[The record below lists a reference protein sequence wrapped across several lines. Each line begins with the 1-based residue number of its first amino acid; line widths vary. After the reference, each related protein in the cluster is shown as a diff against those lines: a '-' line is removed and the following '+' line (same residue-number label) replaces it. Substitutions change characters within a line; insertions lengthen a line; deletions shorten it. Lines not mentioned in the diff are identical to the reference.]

1 MLGKV
6 SISHLVNWSLAYR
19 GYNAAVAA
27 LVMYQ
32 YLNNP
37 QAAALEYLPD
47 VAIHSLEALAP
58 NSLHDVAVVGN
69 MARAVQAGVAFFTGH
84 STVPSSANLVDVF
97 NHGMNFGY
105 RISQ

>member
-1 MLGKV
+1 MRDKMNV
-6 SISHLVNWSLAYR
+6 YHLLNWALAYR

-32 YLNNP
+32 YINNP

-47 VAIHSLEALAP
+47 VAIHALEAVAP
-58 NSLHDVAVVGN
+58 NSLHDVAIVGN
-69 MARAVQAGVAFFTGH
+69 VARAVQAGVAFFSGH